1 MNAEELQEEGDVVEV
16 YLLFCNNILSLF
28 EEVVKNLEKDDTT
41 YVVLYAIMK
50 SFVDN
55 RS

>member
-28 EEVVKNLEKDDTT
+28 EEVVKNLEKDDNI
-41 YVVLYAIMK
+41 YC
-50 SFVDN
+50 FVCHHEVF
-55 RS
+55 RGQ